1 MAGTEAFDHLAEN
14 NVILEP
20 LPGGMIME
28 FSLTLLVLAALA
40 GMVAKLIVGWD
51 PWKLLGSL
59 TIILLILPLLGLA
72 FEDDPLVLQEM
83 TDTIIERVVAEV
95 PSVVV
100 GEVAGVLAGAILS
113 VFTNLFNSR

>member
-1 MAGTEAFDHLAEN
+1 MATQVHDHLAEN

-20 LPGGMIME
+20 LPKGMTME
-28 FSLTLLVLAALA
+28 FNLTLLVLAALA
-40 GMVAKLIVGWD
+40 GMVAKLIFGWD

-59 TIILLILPLLGLA
+59 TFVLLLLPLLGPV

-83 TDTIIERVVAEV
+83 TDTVIERVVAEV

-100 GEVAGVLAGAILS
+100 GEVTGVFAGATLS
-113 VFTNLFNSR
+113 IFTDLFKGR